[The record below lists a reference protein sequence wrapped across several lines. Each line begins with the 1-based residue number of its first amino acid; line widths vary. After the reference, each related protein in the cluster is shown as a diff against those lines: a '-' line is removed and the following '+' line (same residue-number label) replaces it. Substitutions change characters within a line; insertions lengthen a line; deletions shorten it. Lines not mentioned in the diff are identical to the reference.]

1 MTLPIWILLTF
12 MALQIVTATVLHGRP
27 VAEHRQR
34 HNAIY
39 TVIDTSVTLGLLY
52 WAGLFE

>member
-12 MALQIVTATVLHGRP
+12 MALQVVTATVLHGRP

-39 TVIDTSVTLGLLY
+39 TVIDTSITLGLLY
-52 WAGLFE
+52 WAGLFQ